1 MRQDDLETELDH
13 ELRAERDMLEHARR
27 CLATMRRRA
36 ESLTSSSGGD
46 WVSEEVLHWRIQ
58 QRIASL
64 ADDGSSG
71 LFFGRIDYDSSAEL
85 PDARFYLGR
94 RHVVDDLGDPV
105 VIDWRARLAHPFYRA
120 TPRNRFGV
128 RLRRRFGYQR
138 GALTSFQDE
147 PLYLGEDDGTA
158 DRLLAAEIE
167 RPRIGPMR
175 DIVATIQPEQDDLI
189 RAPLDETIVAQGGPG
204 TGKTAVGLHRI
215 AYLLY
220 EHRERLER
228 DGVLMVGPSA
238 AYLAFIHDVLPGLGE
253 VRVEQR
259 SLADLVPGVRPTGTD
274 SPWVAALKAD
284 ARMAE
289 VVRRAVFRHVRSPI
303 EPLRLRW
310 SSRVIEI
317 PTAALRQ
324 EVAALLARGV
334 RYHIGRAQLRQW
346 LLDRCYQHLIS
357 TDALSA
363 LDSARDVERAI
374 SGSAELRRF
383 MDRTWPSL
391 SPSRVVHKLLVNRAT
406 LASAASG
413 ILDEAE
419 VSRLARRRRG
429 GFRQASWSLE
439 DAYLIDEAIDV
450 LDGTRTY
457 GHVVADEAQDLSPMQ
472 LRAVGRRCRYGS
484 ATVLGDLAQ
493 GTSQWAA
500 HGWSDA
506 LPHLGKTDPRME
518 VLPRAFRVP
527 RQVLDFA
534 NRLLPFIAPQV
545 TPAESVRSVPGSLEL
560 RATTPERF
568 TRDWLEALAEA
579 LEADGSVGLIAADPR
594 IDELRAEL
602 ERQGLEFRMVER
614 FDLATRLSL
623 VPASTVKGLE
633 FDQVVMVEPAD
644 VVDADPQGLRRL
656 YIALTRAVTHLCVV
670 HARPLPA
677 LLRPDEVPAG
687 GVRGGAGSGS
697 PPNAI
702 RRPSQLA

>member
-27 CLATMRRRA
+27 CLAAMRRRA
-36 ESLTSSSGGD
+36 ESLTPSSGGD

-71 LFFGRIDYDSSAEL
+71 LFFGRIDYDATAEL

-94 RHVVDDLGDPV
+94 RHVVDDRGDPV

-128 RLRRRFGYQR
+128 RLRRRFGYR
-138 GALTSFQDE
+138 GGALTSLQDE
-147 PLYLGEDDGTA
+147 PLYLGSDDGTA

-189 RAPLDETIVAQGGPG
+189 RAPLDETIVVQGGPG

-259 SLADLVPGVRPTGTD
+259 SLDDLVPGVLPTVSD
-274 SPWVAALKAD
+274 SPPVAEVKAD

-289 VVRRAVFRHVRSPI
+289 VVRRAVFRYVRWPS

-317 PTAALRQ
+317 PPAALRQ
-324 EVAALLARGV
+324 EVAALLARGI
-334 RYHIGRAQLRQW
+334 RYHVGRAQLRRW

-357 TDALSA
+357 TDALSS

-391 SPSRVVHKLLVNRAT
+391 NPSRVVHKLLGDRAT
-406 LASAASG
+406 LAAAASG

-419 VSRLARRRRG
+419 VERLAGGRRRG
-429 GFRQASWSLE
+429 GFRQAAWSLE

-450 LDGTRTY
+450 IDGTRTY

-472 LRAVGRRCRYGS
+472 LRAIGRRCRYGS

-493 GTSQWAA
+493 GTSPWAA
-500 HGWSDA
+500 GGWGDA
-506 LPHLGKTDPRME
+506 LPHLGKAEPRME

-534 NRLLPFIAPQV
+534 NRLLPAIAPRV
-545 TPAESVRSVPGSLEL
+545 TPAASVRSVPGSLEL
-560 RATTPERF
+560 RASTPDRF
-568 TRDWLEALAEA
+568 TRDWIGALGEA
-579 LEADGSVGLIAADPR
+579 LEAEGSVGLIAADPR
-594 IDELRAEL
+594 IGETREEL
-602 ERQGLEFRMVER
+602 ERRGLEFRMVER

-633 FDQVVMVEPAD
+633 FDQVVLLEPAD

-677 LLRPDEVPAG
+677 PLRTEA
-687 GVRGGAGSGS
+687 A
-697 PPNAI
+697 A
-702 RRPSQLA
+702 

>member
-1 MRQDDLETELDH
+1 VSGGDLETELDH
-13 ELRAERDMLEHARR
+13 ELRAERAMLEHARR
-27 CLATMRRRA
+27 CLDAMRRRA

-71 LFFGRIDYDSSAEL
+71 LFFGRIDYDDSAEL
-85 PDARFYLGR
+85 PDTRFYLGR

-147 PLYLGEDDGTA
+147 PLWLGEDDGTA

-189 RAPLDETIVAQGGPG
+189 RAPLEQTIVVQGGPG

-253 VRVEQR
+253 IRVEQR
-259 SLADLVPGVRPTGTD
+259 SLADLVPGVRVTGVD
-274 SPWVAALKAD
+274 PPRVAEVKAGE
-284 ARMAE
+284 RMAA
-289 VVRRAVFRHVRSPI
+289 VVRRAVFRHVRWPG

-317 PTAALRQ
+317 PAQALRQ

-346 LLDRCYQHLIS
+346 LLDRCYQQLVS

-363 LDSARDVERAI
+363 LDSARDVDRAI
-374 SGSAELRRF
+374 AGSAELRRF
-383 MDRTWPSL
+383 MDRTWPTL
-391 SPSRVVHKLLVNRAT
+391 QPARMVYRLLGDRAA
-406 LASAASG
+406 LAEAAAG
-413 ILDEAE
+413 ILDEREQALLL
-419 VSRLARRRRG
+419 RPRRRG
-429 GFRQASWSLE
+429 SFQQVAWSME
-439 DAYLIDEAIDV
+439 DLYLIDEAIDV
-450 LDGTRTY
+450 IDGTRTY

-493 GTSQWAA
+493 GTSPWAA
-500 HGWSDA
+500 GGWDEA
-506 LPHLGKTDPRME
+506 LPHLGKAGPRME
-518 VLPRAFRVP
+518 ALPRAFRVP

-534 NRLLPFIAPQV
+534 NRLLPSIAPQV
-545 TPAESVRSVPGSLEL
+545 TPAVSVRSVPGSLEL
-560 RATTPERF
+560 RASTPERR
-568 TRDWLEALAEA
+568 TREWLLALRRALDAE
-579 LEADGSVGLIAADPR
+579 GSVGLIGADPK
-594 IDELRAEL
+594 IPELRAAL
-602 ERQGLEFRMVER
+602 EREGLDFRMVER
-614 FDLATRLSL
+614 FDLSTRLSL

-633 FDQVVMVEPAD
+633 FDQVVLVEPAD
-644 VVDADPQGLRRL
+644 VVDADRHGLRRL
-656 YIALTRAVTHLCVV
+656 YIALTRAVSHLCVV
-670 HARPLPA
+670 HARPLPDP
-677 LLRPDEVPAG
+677 LLDRA
-687 GVRGGAGSGS
+687 A
-697 PPNAI
+697 A
-702 RRPSQLA
+702 

>member
-1 MRQDDLETELDH
+1 MSGSQDGLETELDH
-13 ELRAERDMLEHARR
+13 ELRAERRMLEHARR
-27 CLATMRRRA
+27 CLAAMRRRA

-46 WVSEEVLHWRIQ
+46 WVSAEVLHWRIQ

-94 RHVVDDLGDPV
+94 RHVVDDEGDPV

-138 GALTSFQDE
+138 GTLTSFQDE

-189 RAPLDETIVAQGGPG
+189 RAPLEDTIVVQGGPG

-228 DGVLMVGPSA
+228 DGVLVVGPSA

-259 SLADLVPGVRPTGTD
+259 SLADLVPGVQPLGGD
-274 SPWVAALKAD
+274 PVEVAEAKAD

-289 VVRRAVFRHVRSPI
+289 VVRRAVFRHVRWPT

-310 SSRVIEI
+310 ANRVIDV
-317 PTAALRQ
+317 PAAALRQ

-334 RYHIGRAQLRQW
+334 RYHVGRAQLRQW
-346 LLDRCYQHLIS
+346 LLDRCHQHLVS
-357 TDALSA
+357 TDALTA
-363 LDSARDVERAI
+363 LDTARDVERAI
-374 SGSAELRRF
+374 AGSAELRGF
-383 MDRTWPSL
+383 LDRTWPSL
-391 SPSRVVHKLLVNRAT
+391 SPSRVVYKLLSDRAM
-406 LASAASG
+406 LAEAASG
-413 ILDEAE
+413 ILDEPERERIAW
-419 VSRLARRRRG
+419 RRRPRG
-429 GFRQASWSLE
+429 GFRGVAWSLQ

-450 LDGTRTY
+450 IEGTRTY

-472 LRAVGRRCRYGS
+472 LRAIGRRCRFGS

-493 GTSQWAA
+493 GTSPWAA
-500 HGWSDA
+500 DGWDHA
-506 LPHLGKTDPRME
+506 LPHLGKVEPRME

-534 NRLLPFIAPQV
+534 NRLLPAIAPQV
-545 TPAESVRSVPGSLEL
+545 SPAASVRSVPGSLEL
-560 RATTPERF
+560 RAAPPERF
-568 TRDWLEALAEA
+568 TGEWSAALAAA
-579 LEADGSVGLIAADPR
+579 LAAEGSVGLIVADPR
-594 IDELRAEL
+594 VPEIRDEL
-602 ERQGLEFRMVER
+602 ERRGLDYRMVER
-614 FDLATRLSL
+614 FDLATPLSL

-633 FDQVVMVEPAD
+633 FDQVVLLEPAD

-656 YIALTRAVTHLCVV
+656 YIALTRAVSHLCVV
-670 HARPLPA
+670 HARPLPDA
-677 LLRPDEVPAG
+677 LSAEA
-687 GVRGGAGSGS
+687 A
-697 PPNAI
+697 A
-702 RRPSQLA
+702 

>member
-1 MRQDDLETELDH
+1 MMPNDDLETDLDH
-13 ELRAERDMLEHARR
+13 QLRAERKMLEHARQ
-27 CLATMRRRA
+27 CLAAMRRRA

-71 LFFGRIDYDSSAEL
+71 LFFGRIDYDASAE
-85 PDARFYLGR
+85 PPGARFYLGR
-94 RHVVDDLGDPV
+94 RHVVDDRGDPV

-120 TPRNRFGV
+120 TPRRRYGV
-128 RLRRRFGYQR
+128 RLRRRFGYQQ
-138 GALTSFQDE
+138 GALTSLQDE
-147 PLYLGEDDGTA
+147 PLHLGADDGTA

-189 RAPLDETIVAQGGPG
+189 RAPLEETIVVQGGPG

-215 AYLLY
+215 AYLLF

-259 SLADLVPGVRPTGTD
+259 SLADLVPGVRPGGAD
-274 SPWVAALKAD
+274 PAEVAGLKAD

-289 VVRRAVFRHVRSPI
+289 VVRRAVYRYVRWPS

-310 SSRVIEI
+310 SSRVVEI
-317 PTAALRQ
+317 PATALRQ

-346 LLDRCYQHLIS
+346 LLDRCHQQLAS

-374 SGSAELRRF
+374 SGTSELRRF
-383 MDRTWPSL
+383 LDRTWPSL
-391 SPSRVVHKLLVNRAT
+391 SPSRVVFKLLGDRAT
-406 LASAASG
+406 LAAAASG

-419 VSRLARRRRG
+419 VERLARERRRG
-429 GFRQASWSLE
+429 GFRQASWSLQ
-439 DAYLIDEAIDV
+439 DAFVIDEAIDV
-450 LDGTRTY
+450 IDGTRTY

-472 LRAVGRRCRYGS
+472 LRAIGRRCRYGS

-493 GTSQWAA
+493 GTSPWAA
-500 HGWSDA
+500 GGWGDA

-534 NRLLPFIAPQV
+534 NRLLPTIAPQV
-545 TPAESVRSVPGSLEL
+545 TPAASVRSVPGSLEL

-568 TRDWLEALAEA
+568 TGLWLEALGEA
-579 LEADGSVGLIAADPR
+579 LEAEGSVGLIAADAR
-594 IDELRAEL
+594 IPEIRAEL
-602 ERQGLEFRMVER
+602 ERRGLDFRMVER

-623 VPASTVKGLE
+623 VPASSVKGLE
-633 FDQVVMVEPAD
+633 FDQVVMVEPAE
-644 VVDADPQGLRRL
+644 VVDAGSHGLRRL
-656 YIALTRAVTHLCVV
+656 YIALTRAVSHLCVV
-670 HARPLPA
+670 HARPLPDP
-677 LLRPDEVPAG
+677 LLTEAT
-687 GVRGGAGSGS
+687 A
-697 PPNAI
+697 
-702 RRPSQLA
+702 

>member
-1 MRQDDLETELDH
+1 MRQENLETETELDH
-13 ELRAERDMLEHARR
+13 ELRAEREMLAHARR
-27 CLATMRRRA
+27 CLAAMRRRA
-36 ESLTSSSGGD
+36 ESLTPSSGGD
-46 WVSEEVLHWRIQ
+46 WVSEEVLAWRIQ

-71 LFFGRIDYDSSAEL
+71 LFFGRIDYDAEAEL
-85 PDARFYLGR
+85 PGARFYLGR
-94 RHVVDDLGDPV
+94 RHVVDELGDPV

-128 RLRRRFGYQR
+128 RLRRRFGYRR

-147 PLYLGEDDGTA
+147 PLYLGSDDGTA

-189 RAPLDETIVAQGGPG
+189 RAPLEETIVVQGGPG

-259 SLADLVPGVRPTGTD
+259 SLADLVPGVRPTATD
-274 SPWVAALKAD
+274 APEVAELKAD

-289 VVRRAVFRHVRSPI
+289 VVRRAVFRQVRWPS

-317 PTAALRQ
+317 PATALRQ

-334 RYHIGRAQLRQW
+334 RYRVGRAQLRQW
-346 LLDRCYQHLIS
+346 LLDRCYQHLTS
-357 TDALSA
+357 TGALSA
-363 LDSARDVERAI
+363 LDSAGDVERAI

-383 MDRTWPSL
+383 LDRTWPSL
-391 SPSRVVHKLLVNRAT
+391 RPSRVVFKLLGDRAT
-406 LASAASG
+406 LAAAAAG
-413 ILDEAE
+413 VLEEAE
-419 VSRLARRRRG
+419 VERLLRARRRG
-429 GFRQASWSLE
+429 GFRQAVWSIQ

-450 LDGTRTY
+450 IDGPRTY

-472 LRAVGRRCRYGS
+472 LRAIGRRCRYGS

-493 GTSQWAA
+493 GTSPWAA
-500 HGWSDA
+500 GGWGDA
-506 LPHLGKTDPRME
+506 LPHLGKTAPRME

-534 NRLLPFIAPQV
+534 NQLLPAIAPRL
-545 TPAESVRSVPGSLEL
+545 TPAASVRSVPGSLEL
-560 RATTPERF
+560 RVSAPERF
-568 TRDWLEALAEA
+568 TRGWLEALGEA
-579 LEADGSVGLIAADPR
+579 LDAEGSVGLIAADHR
-594 IDELRAEL
+594 VEAVRAEL
-602 ERQGLEFRMVER
+602 ERQRIEFRMVER
-614 FDLATRLSL
+614 FDLSTRLSL

-633 FDQVVMVEPAD
+633 FDQIVLLEPAD

-670 HARPLPA
+670 HARPLPDP
-677 LLRPDEVPAG
+677 LLG
-687 GVRGGAGSGS
+687 GVA
-697 PPNAI
+697 A
-702 RRPSQLA
+702 

>member
-1 MRQDDLETELDH
+1 
-13 ELRAERDMLEHARR
+13 
-27 CLATMRRRA
+27 
-36 ESLTSSSGGD
+36 
-46 WVSEEVLHWRIQ
+46 
-58 QRIASL
+58 
-64 ADDGSSG
+64 
-71 LFFGRIDYDSSAEL
+71 
-85 PDARFYLGR
+85 
-94 RHVVDDLGDPV
+94 
-105 VIDWRARLAHPFYRA
+105 
-120 TPRNRFGV
+120 
-128 RLRRRFGYQR
+128 
-138 GALTSFQDE
+138 
-147 PLYLGEDDGTA
+147 
-158 DRLLAAEIE
+158 
-167 RPRIGPMR
+167 
-175 DIVATIQPEQDDLI
+175 
-189 RAPLDETIVAQGGPG
+189 
-204 TGKTAVGLHRI
+204 
-215 AYLLY
+215 
-220 EHRERLER
+220 
-228 DGVLMVGPSA
+228 
-238 AYLAFIHDVLPGLGE
+238 
-253 VRVEQR
+253 
-259 SLADLVPGVRPTGTD
+259 
-274 SPWVAALKAD
+274 
-284 ARMAE
+284 
-289 VVRRAVFRHVRSPI
+289 
-303 EPLRLRW
+303 
-310 SSRVIEI
+310 
-317 PTAALRQ
+317 
-324 EVAALLARGV
+324 
-334 RYHIGRAQLRQW
+334 
-346 LLDRCYQHLIS
+346 
-357 TDALSA
+357 
-363 LDSARDVERAI
+363 
-374 SGSAELRRF
+374 
-383 MDRTWPSL
+383 
-391 SPSRVVHKLLVNRAT
+391 VVHKLLVNRAT
-406 LASAASG
+406 LASAALG

-568 TRDWLEALAEA
+568 TRDWLEALGEA
-579 LEADGSVGLIAADPR
+579 LEADGSVGLIAANPGVDN
-594 IDELRAEL
+594 LRAGSEP
-602 ERQGLEFRMVER
+602 QGLEFRMVER